1 MARVNAIGH
10 LACGAVLLALAA
22 GPLAAQREGEE
33 EVLKRHRIG
42 LYSGAT
48 FVPEGEEGGETKLIV
63 VPTVGLDYDYKFSER
78 FGVGLYNDLQLS
90 SYLVQ
95 TFDEGAVERSFAFA
109 TVLVGV
115 VEATPWLEFYA
126 GPGIEL
132 EKNENYWV
140 LKLGGSVAP
149 TFGGIGGAS
158 LEAYVDY
165 KEEYLSIGLGIK
177 VAARL

>member
-1 MARVNAIGH
+1 MNAIGH

-22 GPLAAQREGEE
+22 SPLAAQGEEGEGE
-33 EVLKRHRIG
+33 ALKRHRIG

-109 TVLVGV
+109 TVLVAV
-115 VEATPWLEFYA
+115 LEATPWLEFYA
-126 GPGIEL
+126 GPGLEL
-132 EKNENYWV
+132 EKNENFWV

-165 KEEYLSIGLGIK
+165 KEEYISIGLGIK

>member
-1 MARVNAIGH
+1 MKRVNAMGY

-22 GPLAAQREGEE
+22 APLAAQHKEGEA
-33 EVLKRHRIG
+33 LKRHRIG

-48 FVPEGEEGGETKLIV
+48 LVPEGEEDGEKKLIV

-90 SYLVQ
+90 SYLVE
-95 TFDEGAVERSFAFA
+95 TFDEGVVERVFAFS

-115 VEATPWLEFYA
+115 LEATPWLEFYA
-126 GPGIEL
+126 GPGLEL
-132 EKNENYWV
+132 EENKSFWV

-165 KEEYLSIGLGIK
+165 KEEYVSIGIGIK